1 MQKNLI
7 YTGLASLVLAVIIY
21 LVDLTRFSYFVGS
34 TSVRIYPAA
43 FFALL
48 GLVLIFRA
56 VWKQVSA

>member
-7 YTGLASLVLAVIIY
+7 YTGLASLVLAFIIY
-21 LVDLTRFSYFVGS
+21 LVDLTRFSFFAGS

-56 VWKQVSA
+56 VWKQDSA